1 MILLESDQIFVFI
14 WLIELFECVHITV
27 DGVPAILSRLSIC
40 KFEESLIWRR
50 GLISFRCL

>member
-40 KFEESLIWRR
+40 KFEESLI
-50 GLISFRCL
+50 